1 MQTIWQ
7 KLTKEKL
14 WIGLA
19 AGILLFLLSFPMERL
34 SQEKHTSSVKEM
46 SEVRTGGRT
55 EESYESQ
62 LELRLEE
69 LLSAIYG
76 AGKVKVMLIFRDTG
90 ERITEKDIKKESSSD
105 RSNGADGNG
114 EDRGSMQEQWNQ
126 SEATVLGSSQDP
138 WISKEILPQVS
149 GIAVVAEGADQP
161 AVKAE
166 ISHTLEALFGL
177 PAHKIE
183 VLKGDF

>member
-34 SQEKHTSSVKEM
+34 SQQKKDSVSLSQTSAFQQDIS
-46 SEVRTGGRT
+46 SEN
-55 EESYESQ
+55 YEFQ
-62 LELRLEE
+62 LEKRLEA
-69 LLSAIYG
+69 LLSGIQG
-76 AGKVKVMLIFRDTG
+76 VGKVQVMVIFQDTG
-90 ERITEKDIKKESSSD
+90 QRIPEKDVKKESSSD
-105 RSNGADGNG
+105 IGNG
-114 EDRGSMQEQWNQ
+114 TEAGNGRSQAQWNQ
-126 SEATVLGSSQDP
+126 SETTVLEGGQTP
-138 WISKEILPQVS
+138 WITRELLPQVA

-183 VLKGDF
+183 VLKGEF

>member
-14 WIGLA
+14 WIGIA
-19 AGILLFLLSFPMERL
+19 AGVLLFLLSFPMEHL
-34 SQEKHTSSVKEM
+34 SQPKKDSVAATQSS
-46 SEVRTGGRT
+46 SGQTTNSGT
-55 EESYESQ
+55 DYASQ
-62 LELRLEE
+62 LEKRLEE
-69 LLSAIYG
+69 LLSRIHG
-76 AGKVKVMLIFRDTG
+76 AGRVQVMLIFQDTG
-90 ERITEKDIKKESSSD
+90 QRIPEKDVKRESSSD
-105 RSNGADGNG
+105 IGNGADSGTG
-114 EDRGSMQEQWNQ
+114 GRTQEQWSQ
-126 SEATVLGSSQDP
+126 SETTVLESGQTP
-138 WISKEILPQVS
+138 WVARELLPQVS

-166 ISHTLEALFGL
+166 ISHSLEALFGL